1 MTSTTR
7 RRLPTLHRV
16 GLTALAAATIGAI
29 GVLAGPAT
37 ADSGNAPTQLVAA
50 NTPASSAL
58 VDPAAAPAAVDPAA
72 APAPAPAAP
81 AAAAPAPA
89 APAPAAPPARLP
101 RRLRLPRLRAAPAP
115 PAEMVLNNRLEL
127 QINGYYCG
135 PAATRN
141 ALSAMGK
148 DYGQDVMA
156 QQLGTTVNGT
166 DNIRQIT
173 GLLNREVGEGRYAAY
188 DIPGPKATDAWT
200 QKLQADLV
208 AAISQGKPVVA
219 NIAGV
224 AIDDAGEV
232 HSYKGG
238 HYIAVVG
245 YSNNGATALI
255 ADSADTVGSPSY
267 HIGTDRLADWIASR
281 GYTA

>member
-1 MTSTTR
+1 MTSTAR
-7 RRLPTLHRV
+7 RRPTLHRV

-37 ADSGNAPTQLVAA
+37 ADSGAAPTSLVAA
-50 NTPASSAL
+50 NTLASPAP

-72 APAPAPAAP
+72 PAPTPAQPAADPVAPAPAPPAP
-81 AAAAPAPA
+81 AAAAPA
-89 APAPAAPPARLP
+89 APAPAP
-101 RRLRLPRLRAAPAP
+101 APAP
-115 PAEMVLNNRLEL
+115 PAEMALNNRFEL
-127 QINGYYCG
+127 QVNGYYCG
-135 PAATRN
+135 PAATRT

-148 DYGQDVMA
+148 DYGQDHVA
-156 QQLGTTVNGT
+156 QALGTTPDGT

-173 GLLNREVGEGRYAAY
+173 GLLNKEVGEGRYAAY
-188 DIPGPKATDAWT
+188 DIAGPKATDAAT
-200 QKLQADLV
+200 QKLQTDLV

-224 AIDDAGEV
+224 ATDDAGEA

-245 YSNNGATALI
+245 YYNNGATALV

-267 HIGTDRLADWIASR
+267 NIGTDRLADWIASR